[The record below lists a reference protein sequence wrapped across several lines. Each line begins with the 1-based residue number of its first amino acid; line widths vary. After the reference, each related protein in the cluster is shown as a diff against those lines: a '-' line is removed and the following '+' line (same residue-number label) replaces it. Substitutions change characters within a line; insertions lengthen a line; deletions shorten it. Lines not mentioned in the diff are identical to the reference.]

1 MLWIPEKS
9 SPRREHL
16 SSPESTATLA
26 GGGVSGQWVQNP
38 LRSKVTTS
46 SHGTWNSGREDRP
59 ESSGLGMEEPQGV
72 RPRRQGSMYHC
83 PLSSPWTPGLL
94 LLGWG

>member
-26 GGGVSGQWVQNP
+26 GGGVSGQWVQNL

-46 SHGTWNSGREDRP
+46 SHGTWNSGEERTGLSQVALGGRNLKG
-59 ESSGLGMEEPQGV
+59 SGLGGRGACIIAPYPPHG
-72 RPRRQGSMYHC
+72 RQGFYS
-83 PLSSPWTPGLL
+83 
-94 LLGWG
+94 